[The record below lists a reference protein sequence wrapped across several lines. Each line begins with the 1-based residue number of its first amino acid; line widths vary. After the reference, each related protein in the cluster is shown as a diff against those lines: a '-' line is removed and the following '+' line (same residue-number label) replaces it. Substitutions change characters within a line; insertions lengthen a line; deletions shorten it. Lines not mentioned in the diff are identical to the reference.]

1 MKTTAAA
8 LLASLAG
15 LAIIAGPAAAFA
27 LEPIPGSITYGGA
40 QPRLEQAPAGSNFF
54 HTFYLDGSEIHEI
67 YKVNADRTVSLVSR
81 SVSND

>member
-8 LLASLAG
+8 LLTTLAG
-15 LAIIAGPAAAFA
+15 LMTIAGTSSAFA
-27 LEPIPGSITYGGA
+27 VEPVPGSITYGGA
-40 QPRLEQAPAGSNFF
+40 QSRLEQAPAGSNFF
-54 HTFYLDGSEIHEI
+54 HTFYLDGSEVHEI

>member
-8 LLASLAG
+8 LLTTLAG
-15 LAIIAGPAAAFA
+15 LTIIAGTSSAFA
-27 LEPIPGSITYGGA
+27 VEPVPGSITYGGA

-54 HTFYLDGSEIHEI
+54 HTFYLDGSEVHEI